1 MSFEEA
7 LRQKIL
13 FVKRYLNVAW
23 RKTDKGSFIT
33 SEGNVYDFNFEK
45 VLCTKDIIPELEKI
59 LISEK
64 PSKTLDK
71 ELVLKAFNLM
81 EHINRNSEMLLSP
94 LADDAGQDTLFA
106 YYNDK
111 LIPLATAGDETG
123 SVDCNEVNQILNI
136 LHEVDFYTWTLSDR
150 MLSIEQIKQSRFG
163 IDKKLKIF
171 EEDFF

>member
-45 VLCTKDIIPELEKI
+45 VLGTKDIIPALEKI

-71 ELVLKAFNLM
+71 EQVLKAFKLM
-81 EHINRNSEMLLSP
+81 EHINRKSKMLLSP
-94 LADDAGQDTLFA
+94 LSQDAGQDTLFA

-123 SVDCNEVNQILNI
+123 SVNSKEVNQILNI
-136 LHEVDFYTWTLSDR
+136 LHEVDFYSWKLSDI
-150 MLSIEQIKQSRFG
+150 MLSYEQIKQSCCG
-163 IDKKLKIF
+163 IYIKIKIF
-171 EEDFF
+171 EEDYF